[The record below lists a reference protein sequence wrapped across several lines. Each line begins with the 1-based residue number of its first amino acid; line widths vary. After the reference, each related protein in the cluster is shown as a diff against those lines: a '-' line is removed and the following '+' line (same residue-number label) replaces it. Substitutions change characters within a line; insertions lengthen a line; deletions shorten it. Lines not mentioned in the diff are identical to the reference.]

1 MPPGYILDSGAP
13 CAFARDG
20 VERDEIFFVL
30 GWTLTDLANRVLKT
44 AINHTRN
51 IQSKDF
57 ERMPY
62 PWWVNSVDKYAAI
75 DMVKRMIA
83 EADGGRLWTREDIRA
98 SGLDDLFAFPE
109 APADSPRA
117 AVRAGLR
124 RSEQLP
130 LPALAR

>member
-1 MPPGYILDSGAP
+1 MPPGYILDSGSP

-30 GWTLTDLANRVLKT
+30 GWTLTDLASRVLKT

-62 PWWVNSVDKYAAI
+62 PWWVDAADKRAAI
-75 DMVKRMIA
+75 DKVKRMIA
-83 EADGGRLWTREDIRA
+83 EADGGKLWTRAAIRA

-109 APADSPRA
+109 IPANSPRA
-117 AVRAGLR
+117 DVRADR
-124 RSEQLP
+124 PRSAQIR